1 MPHMASI
8 QKTDKGYRVQIKKLG
23 VRDSEMFPTQREAKE
38 WAARR
43 EAEITDQATKPLGEQ
58 HTLKDA
64 LRKYAEEVSPTKRGA
79 RWEEIRLAAF
89 EKPEYRLPLDLPIA
103 RVTAQHAATFRDVRG
118 ATVGPAA
125 VLREI
130 TLLSSVFQTAKLEWG
145 WVDSNPCRDIRKPA
159 QVKHR
164 ERVLQ
169 WWEIR
174 RLLRSMGYQRE
185 GRITSTG
192 QAVAMCMLLAIRTG
206 MRAGE
211 LCGLTWGFVYPD
223 HCHLPITKSGR
234 SRDVPLS
241 TDARKI
247 LGRMKGW
254 DDDLVFGL
262 KTASL
267 DALFRKYRERAK
279 LDGFT
284 WHDTRHTA
292 ATMISKKLEVMDLC
306 KVFGWTDPK
315 MAMKYYNP
323 HASSIA
329 ALLG

>member
-1 MPHMASI
+1 MPQMASI
-8 QKTDKGYRVQIKKLG
+8 QKTAKGYRVQIKKLG
-23 VRDSEMFPTQREAKE
+23 VRDSETFPTRREAVE
-38 WAARR
+38 WAAKR
-43 EAEITDQATKPLGEQ
+43 ELEITAQATKPLGEQ
-58 HTLKDA
+58 HTLRDA

-79 RWEEIRLAAF
+79 RWEEVRLAAF
-89 EKPEYRLPLDLPIA
+89 ESYKLPLDTPIG
-103 RVTAQHAATFRDVRG
+103 RVTAQHIADFRDARG
-118 ATVGPAA
+118 AKVGPAA

-145 WVDSNPCRDIRKPA
+145 WVESNPCRDIRKPA

-164 ERVLQ
+164 ERVLA
-169 WWEIR
+169 WWEVR
-174 RLLRSMGYQRE
+174 KLLRAMGYQRT
-185 GRITSTG
+185 GKVTSTG
-192 QAVAMCMLLAIRTG
+192 QSVAMCMLLAIRTG

-211 LCGLTWGFVYPD
+211 LCGLTWGHVYTD
-223 HCHLPITKSGR
+223 HCHLPLTKSGR

-241 TDARKI
+241 TKARKI
-247 LGRMKGW
+247 LARMKGW
-254 DDDLVFGL
+254 DDEYVFGL

-267 DALFRKYRERAK
+267 DALFRKYRARAG

-292 ATMISKKLEVMDLC
+292 ATMISKKVDVLDLC
-306 KVFGWTDPK
+306 KIFGWTDPK

>member
-8 QKTDKGYRVQIKKLG
+8 QKTAKGYRVQIKKLG
-23 VRDSEMFPTQREAKE
+23 VRDSETFHTRREAVE
-38 WAARR
+38 WAAKR
-43 EAEITDQATKPLGEQ
+43 ELEIAAQATKPLGEQ
-58 HTLKDA
+58 HTLRDA

-79 RWEEIRLAAF
+79 RWEEVRLAAF
-89 EKPEYRLPLDLPIA
+89 EGYKLPLDTPIG
-103 RVTAQHAATFRDVRG
+103 RVTAQHIADFRDSRG
-118 ATVGPAA
+118 AKVGPAA

-145 WVDSNPCRDIRKPA
+145 WIDSNPCRDIRKPA

-174 RLLRSMGYQRE
+174 RLLRTMGYQRA
-185 GRITSTG
+185 GKVTSTG

-211 LCGLTWGFVYPD
+211 LCGLTWDRVYAD
-223 HCHLPITKSGR
+223 HCHLPLTKSGR
-234 SRDVPLS
+234 PRDVPLS
-241 TDARKI
+241 TKARKI
-247 LGRMKGW
+247 LARMKGW
-254 DDDLVFGL
+254 DDEYVFGL

-267 DALFRKYRERAK
+267 DALFRKYRSRAG
-279 LDGFT
+279 LEGFT

-292 ATMISKKLEVMDLC
+292 ATMISKKLDVLDLC

>member
-8 QKTDKGYRVQIKKLG
+8 QKTAKGYRAQIKILG
-23 VRDSEMFPTQREAKE
+23 ERDSQVFPTQREAKE

-43 EAEITDQATKPLGEQ
+43 ESEIRDKATKPLGEQ
-58 HTLKDA
+58 HTLRDA
-64 LRKYAEEVSPTKRGA
+64 LRKYAEEVSPTKRGS
-79 RWEEIRLAAF
+79 RWEEVRLAAF
-89 EKPEYRLPLDLPIA
+89 EGYKLPLDLPIG
-103 RVTAQHAATFRDVRG
+103 RVTAQHIADFRDSRG
-118 ATVGPAA
+118 AKVGPAA

-145 WVDSNPCRDIRKPA
+145 WVDGNPCRDIRKPA

-169 WWEIR
+169 WWEMR
-174 RLLRSMGYQRE
+174 RLLRSMGYRRM
-185 GRITSTG
+185 GKITSTG

-211 LCGLTWGFVYPD
+211 LCGLTWDKVYAD
-223 HCHLPITKSGR
+223 HCHLPLTKSGR

-241 TDARKI
+241 TKARRI
-247 LGRMKGW
+247 LARMRGW
-254 DDDLVFGL
+254 DDEYVFGL

-267 DALFRKYRERAK
+267 DALFRKYRSRAG

-292 ATMISKKLEVMDLC
+292 ATMISKKLDVLDLC